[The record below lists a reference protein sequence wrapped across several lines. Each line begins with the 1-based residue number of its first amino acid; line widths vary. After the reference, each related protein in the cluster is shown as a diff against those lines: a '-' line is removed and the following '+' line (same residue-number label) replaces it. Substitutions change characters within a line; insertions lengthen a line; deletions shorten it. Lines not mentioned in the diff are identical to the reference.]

1 MRVGEHWGL
10 MVSGVIAIVFLLVAG
25 GLIISTLAWG
35 TPGEWTSLTGNA
47 VKENSYGWPS
57 PTAVIGSIA
66 RGRYGPTGYYF
77 DIAFHSASRAC
88 GGVVTT
94 TWMEVAMA
102 RHISPDILVIDPPV
116 RFDNPN
122 VWGYAKS
129 YYGKFLSSQ
138 TQARAQFKSL
148 VHTFTLDSG
157 TAYVFP

>member
-1 MRVGEHWGL
+1 MDLR
-10 MVSGVIAIVFLLVAG
+10 MVSGVIAIVFLLAAG
-25 GLIISTLAWG
+25 GVVIYTLAQGIPG
-35 TPGEWTSLTGNA
+35 TWTPLAGNA
-47 VKENSYGWPS
+47 VKENKYGWPQ
-57 PTAVIGSIA
+57 PTAIIGSIA

-94 TWMEVAMA
+94 TWMVVMMA

-116 RFDNPN
+116 RLNNSN

-129 YYGKFLSSQ
+129 CYGKFFSSQ
-138 TQARAQFKSL
+138 TQAIAEFKSL
-148 VHTFTLDSG
+148 IHTFTLDSG